1 MGQRALYDRPDRL
14 PGNRARR
21 IQHDHGRARCPRGP
35 TDKTE
40 SRKKETSIARRTRLS
55 LRASSPNSRVAVYA
69 CAGKVMPAHRRL
81 SLRTPRKIDHSY
93 MHEIGPG
100 RHPDT
105 EIAAPIGDR
114 SSDRATIRRVQHQD
128 RRVRKRS
135 CTGDVWP
142 ANRCGGAF
150 NNVPRNAGP
159 VARCSYL
166 GPCCGTTDSHK
177 T

>member
-1 MGQRALYDRPDRL
+1 MRGVDGFGIPDCPNGVRGSHLAIFPDIGTHSSWGRINLAL
-14 PGNRARR
+14 
-21 IQHDHGRARCPRGP
+21 
-35 TDKTE
+35 
-40 SRKKETSIARRTRLS
+40 RLS
-55 LRASSPNSRVAVYA
+55 LQASSPNPRVAIDAYES
-69 CAGKVMPAHRRL
+69 KVMPAHRRL

-105 EIAAPIGDR
+105 EVAAPIGDAR
-114 SSDRATIRRVQHQD
+114 SDRATIRRVQYQD